1 MSKLKGC
8 EGIIVKNRQNLL
20 KIFVMAIIVFITTT
34 MMPAVKAQ
42 SFELSSSKQTENELE
57 AIINEFGEENIVF
70 ENGII
75 LYIGE
80 SIDLLTYFE
89 ESDIRRVIC
98 NNSIINV
105 DNTLLTAVSEGVTF
119 AIVEIESKYHVLQV
133 YVEENNEYEERAST
147 YNEKS
152 NIRNNYVVFVDAGHG
167 GKDPGAVANGIR
179 EKDINLSIALK
190 VRNKLKAL
198 GVEVFMNRDKDVFV
212 DYRDTSVMANNTK
225 ADAFVSIHNNSIKS
239 SSVSG
244 IESFYNKSID
254 KPWASLIHNKLIGY
268 TGAKDRALRWNDFTV
283 TVRTKMPAV
292 LVEGGFLT
300 NDQEAI
306 KLKTD
311 SYQEKIASA
320 IVDGAMD
327 YLRDNIK
334 INDLSAYRI
343 FGQTR
348 YETSYEIFNSGWKN
362 SETVVLVTG
371 TDYAD
376 ALTAAPLAGKYNAP
390 ILLVKNDSLQN
401 QEVLKSLLVNKEV
414 KEAIIVGG
422 TSRIPSSVELE
433 LEALNINS
441 RRIAGKT
448 RYETSVSVANELG
461 LKNGEIAIAYGLGFA
476 DGLSISSVASI
487 KQIPILLTG
496 TNNIPEEV
504 ESYLNSNNISK
515 TYVIGS
521 ESVVS
526 KEVENKLVNV
536 ERLGGLNRY
545 ETNANIFNRFKNEL
559 NLSDVYLASALD
571 FPDAL
576 SSTAL
581 AAKSKSFVLLSN
593 TREVNDTIKSIL
605 NNNNNRNKINNVYV
619 LGGKS
624 VIADSILYNLSI
636 TEIK

>member
-1 MSKLKGC
+1 MKWYLD
-8 EGIIVKNRQNLL
+8 
-20 KIFVMAIIVFITTT
+20 F
-34 MMPAVKAQ
+34 
-42 SFELSSSKQTENELE
+42 
-57 AIINEFGEENIVF
+57 
-70 ENGII
+70 
-75 LYIGE
+75 
-80 SIDLLTYFE
+80 
-89 ESDIRRVIC
+89 
-98 NNSIINV
+98 
-105 DNTLLTAVSEGVTF
+105 
-119 AIVEIESKYHVLQV
+119 
-133 YVEENNEYEERAST
+133 
-147 YNEKS
+147 
-152 NIRNNYVVFVDAGHG
+152 GHG

-198 GVEVFMNRDKDVFV
+198 GVEVFMNREKDVFV
-212 DYRDTSVMANNTK
+212 DYKDTAVMANNTN

-268 TGAKDRALRWNDFTV
+268 TGAKDRTLKWNDFTV

-300 NDQEAI
+300 NAQEAA

-311 SYQEKIASA
+311 SYQEKIANA
-320 IVDGAMD
+320 IVDGAME
-327 YLRDNIK
+327 YLRSNVK
-334 INDLSAYRI
+334 INHLSSSRI

-348 YETSYEIFNSGWKN
+348 YETSYEIFNSGWN
-362 SETVVLVTG
+362 SSETVVLVTG

-376 ALTAAPLAGKYNAP
+376 ALTAAPLASKYDAP

-401 QEVLKSLLVNKEV
+401 QEALQSLLRNKGV
-414 KEAIIVGG
+414 KEAIIVWG
-422 TSRIPSSVELE
+422 TSRIPSTIELE
-433 LEALNINS
+433 LEDLNINS
-441 RRIAGKT
+441 KRLAGKT

-461 LKNGEIAIAYGLGFA
+461 LKSGEIAIAYGLGFA

-487 KQIPILLTG
+487 KQMPILLTA

-504 ESYLNSNNISK
+504 ESYLNSNNITK

-526 KEVENKLVNV
+526 KNIENKLVNV
-536 ERLGGLNRY
+536 ERLGGANRY

-559 NLSDVYLASALD
+559 NLSEIYLASALD

-581 AAKSKSFVLLSN
+581 AAKSKSFVLLTNTKESN
-593 TREVNDTIKSIL
+593 ATIKSIL

-619 LGGKS
+619 LGGKA
-624 VIADSILYNLSI
+624 VISDSILYNLSI
-636 TEIK
+636 TDIK

>member
-1 MSKLKGC
+1 M
-8 EGIIVKNRQNLL
+8 KNRKKLL
-20 KIFVMAIIVFITTT
+20 KVFVMAIIVFITTT
-34 MMPAVKAQ
+34 MIPEFKVQAI
-42 SFELSSSKQTENELE
+42 ELSSSQKTENELE
-57 AIINEFGEENIVF
+57 AIINELGEENIVF
-70 ENGII
+70 QNGIS
-75 LYIGE
+75 LYRGE
-80 SIDLLTYFE
+80 SIDLSAYFE
-89 ESDIRRVIC
+89 DSNVEGVIS
-98 NNSIINV
+98 NNNNIINV
-105 DNTLLTAVSEGVTF
+105 DNTILTAVSEGVTF
-119 AIVEIESKYHVLQV
+119 AIVEIEGKYHVLQV
-133 YVEENNEYEERAST
+133 YVEENNEYESSAST

-198 GVEVFMNRDKDVFV
+198 GVEVFMNREKDVFV
-212 DYRDTSVMANNTK
+212 DYKDTAVMANNTN

-268 TGAKDRALRWNDFTV
+268 TGAKDRTLKWNDFTV

-300 NDQEAI
+300 NAQEAA

-311 SYQEKIASA
+311 SYQEKIANA
-320 IVDGAMD
+320 IVDGAME
-327 YLRDNIK
+327 YLRSNVK
-334 INDLSAYRI
+334 INHLSSSRI

-348 YETSYEIFNSGWKN
+348 YETSYEIFNSGWN
-362 SETVVLVTG
+362 SSETVVLVTG

-376 ALTAAPLAGKYNAP
+376 ALTAAPLASKYDAP

-401 QEVLKSLLVNKEV
+401 QEALQSLLRNKGV

-422 TSRIPSSVELE
+422 TSRIPSTIELE
-433 LEALNINS
+433 LEDLNINS
-441 RRIAGKT
+441 KRLAGKT

-461 LKNGEIAIAYGLGFA
+461 LKSGEIAIAYGLGFA

-487 KQIPILLTG
+487 KQMPILLTA

-504 ESYLNSNNISK
+504 ESYLNSNNITK

-526 KEVENKLVNV
+526 KNIENKLVNV
-536 ERLGGLNRY
+536 ERLGGANRY

-559 NLSDVYLASALD
+559 NLSEIYLASALD

-581 AAKSKSFVLLSN
+581 AAKSKSFVLLTNTKESN
-593 TREVNDTIKSIL
+593 ATIKSIL

-619 LGGKS
+619 LGGKA
-624 VIADSILYNLSI
+624 VISDSILYNLSI
-636 TEIK
+636 TDIK